1 MEKRLDYI
9 DKLRGFAILLV
20 VMGHLYLPYTVQGN
34 SHPVAEM
41 IYSFH
46 MPLFFFISGYLCEIT
61 HKIARIGYLNFVR
74 KKVISLLIPYLFWIV
89 AVIFLFTHKPI
100 TTFGDFILLFNF
112 FPNKLFWFMP
122 VLFLIMLLYML
133 QYRLL
138 QKKDSLAR
146 RLLFVII
153 VCGLLC
159 ILGVLLHEYFLLIY
173 AIYVFSFLIGAL
185 VMKEESIQERI
196 LDNRCYGGASLVLCV
211 LWLIYPFDPNGRILY
226 SALNVLLTLLC
237 SISAIIVFYNFFIK
251 VSLCKPID
259 WFFSEMGRMSIVIYL
274 TPLVMF
280 PKGFIFDGLTVT
292 TENLII
298 LLVAIIQCLLAYSI
312 GKFIYK
318 IPYLRLIMYG
328 KK

>member
-61 HKIARIGYLNFVR
+61 HKIAMIGYLNFVR
-74 KKVISLLIPYLFWIV
+74 KKVISLLIPYLFWVV
-89 AVIFLFTHKPI
+89 AISFLFTDKSI

-122 VLFLIMLLYML
+122 VLFLIMLIYML
-133 QYRLL
+133 QYKMFH
-138 QKKDSLAR
+138 KKDSLAR

-159 ILGVLLHEYFLLIY
+159 ILGVLLHEYFL
-173 AIYVFSFLIGAL
+173 FL
-185 VMKEESIQERI
+185 
-196 LDNRCYGGASLVLCV
+196 N
-211 LWLIYPFDPNGRILY
+211 
-226 SALNVLLTLLC
+226 SATL
-237 SISAIIVFYNFFIK
+237 
-251 VSLCKPID
+251 
-259 WFFSEMGRMSIVIYL
+259 
-274 TPLVMF
+274 
-280 PKGFIFDGLTVT
+280 
-292 TENLII
+292 
-298 LLVAIIQCLLAYSI
+298 
-312 GKFIYK
+312 
-318 IPYLRLIMYG
+318 
-328 KK
+328 

>member
-20 VMGHLYLPYTVQGN
+20 VMGHLYLPYTTQGN

-61 HKIARIGYLNFVR
+61 HKIGRVGYLNFIK
-74 KKVISLLIPYLFWIV
+74 KKVTALLIPYLFWIV
-89 AVIFLFTHKPI
+89 AISFLFTDKTI
-100 TTFGDFILLFNF
+100 TSFSDFILLFNF

-122 VLFLIMLLYML
+122 VLFLIMLIYML
-133 QYRLL
+133 QYKMFC
-138 QKKDSLAR
+138 KKDSLAK
-146 RLLFVII
+146 RLLFIVII
-153 VCGLLC
+153 CGLLC
-159 ILGVLLHEYFLLIY
+159 VLGVLLHEYFLLIY

-185 VMKEESIQERI
+185 VMKEQTIQERL
-196 LDNRCYGGASLVLCV
+196 LDSRCYGGASLVLCI

-237 SISAIIVFYNFFIK
+237 SLSAIIVFYNFFIK

-298 LLVAIIQCLLAYSI
+298 VLVAIIQCLLAYSI